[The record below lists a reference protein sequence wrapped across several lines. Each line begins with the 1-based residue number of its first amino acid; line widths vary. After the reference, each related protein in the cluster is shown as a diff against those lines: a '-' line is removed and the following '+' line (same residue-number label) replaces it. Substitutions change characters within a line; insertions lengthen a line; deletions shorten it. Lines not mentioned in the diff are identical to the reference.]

1 MITLPVI
8 DDLWD
13 FSDPEGTE
21 AKFRAALDEVPPED
35 EARRAELITQIARTY
50 GLRGKFDEAH
60 ALLDEVAEML
70 PRTGDYIET
79 RYLLERG
86 RAFNSAGD
94 KDKSKQLFLQAVET
108 GKLAKD
114 DYLTIDAMHMLG
126 IVDDPEAAAEWQKLG
141 LRMVEET
148 HSDKAKQWT
157 GALTNNLGWTYHD
170 KGEYETALTYFEQGL
185 AYREREDKEPGLRI
199 AKWTVARCKRSLG
212 RTEEALLFLQRLGRT
227 EEALQEQLAIIEQY
241 FPDFDPTKEV
251 AGPFDDASYISEE
264 IGECYLAL
272 GKSEE
277 AKPYFKAAHELLSK
291 DDWLAQNEPDRIA
304 RLKELSD

>member
-13 FSDPEGTE
+13 FADPEGTE
-21 AKFRAALDEVPPED
+21 AKFREALDQVPPED

-70 PRTGDYIET
+70 PRTGDYVET

-86 RAFNSAGD
+86 RAFNSAGE
-94 KDKSKQLFLQAVET
+94 KEKAKQLFLQAVET
-108 GKLAKD
+108 GKLAKE

-126 IVDDPEAAAEWQKLG
+126 IVEEPEVATEWQKLG

-148 HSDKAKQWT
+148 HSDKARQWT
-157 GALTNNLGWTYHD
+157 GSLTNNLGWTYHD
-170 KGEYETALTYFEQGL
+170 KGEYETALAYFEQGL
-185 AYREREDKEPGLRI
+185 AYREKEDKEPALRI

-212 RTEEALLFLQRLGRT
+212 RTEEAL
-227 EEALQEQLAIIEQY
+227 QEQLAIIEEY
-241 FPDFDPTKEV
+241 FSDFDPTKEV
-251 AGPFDDASYISEE
+251 AGPFNDASYISEE

-277 AKPYFKAAHELLSK
+277 SKPYFKAAHELLSK
-291 DDWLAQNEPDRIA
+291 DEWLAKNEPDRIA
-304 RLKELSD
+304 RLKKLSE

>member
-13 FSDPEGTE
+13 FSDPEGSE
-21 AKFRAALDEVPPED
+21 AKFREALQEVSPED

-50 GLRGKFDEAH
+50 GLRQKFDEAH

-70 PRTGDYIET
+70 PRTGDYVET

-94 KDKSKQLFLQAVET
+94 KEKAKRLFLQAIDT
-108 GKLAKD
+108 GKRAGD

-126 IVDDPEAAAEWQKLG
+126 IVDEPEAATEWQKLG

-148 HSDKAKQWT
+148 SSDKARQWT

-170 KGEYETALTYFEQGL
+170 KGDYEVALGYFDQGL
-185 AYREREDKEPGLRI
+185 AYREEADKEPALRI

-212 RTEEALLFLQRLGRT
+212 RNEEAL
-227 EEALQEQLAIIEQY
+227 EEQLAIVAEY
-241 FPDFDPTKEV
+241 FPDFDPTKE
-251 AGPFDDASYISEE
+251 AIDTFNDASYISEE
-264 IGECYLAL
+264 IGECYFVL
-272 GKSEE
+272 GKAEE

-291 DDWLAQNEPDRIA
+291 DDRLAKNEPERIA